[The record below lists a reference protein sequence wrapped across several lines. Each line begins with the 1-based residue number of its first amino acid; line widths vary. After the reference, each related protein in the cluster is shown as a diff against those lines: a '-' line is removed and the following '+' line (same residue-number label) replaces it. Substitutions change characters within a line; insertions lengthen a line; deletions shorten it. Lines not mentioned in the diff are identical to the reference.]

1 MNIGRQVP
9 SLAAFRAFS
18 AANQYLSDF
27 ARNPAQL
34 LELRTEAGIVYL
46 SPSWWQR
53 IRLQWIFRHFHS
65 LPIQVLSP
73 WDQRL
78 IEELSRSAS
87 VSPNLRRASFTVVGV
102 IEQVRSTS
110 AKSPDRPATVRSEQA
125 TAEKSLTKPDSL
137 NEDLSSS
144 ERLFLERFSGEY
156 LGPAGNSVR
165 DRAAI
170 KQRNDR
176 RTWGIREV
184 RLQQVGAL
192 SVLFVVCV
200 TLVLARRYGISLLPI
215 SEQPGNPRVSSTP
228 PAQTAHESNPPVL
241 HSLGTSPSRLP
252 PATAPFVST
261 AEKPHGAAPR
271 EAVSAVRK
279 PALPLGVI
287 NARSSQTSDPLPEL
301 FSYSAP
307 IVSLSQSS
315 TSQGSGA
322 LLNPPLSQSPEESGY
337 QPRDEFRA
345 ASGPPAP
352 PSGDQSRKSNDES
365 TRSATTVAEPAAIVP
380 SGTSERLFVSEL
392 PQGHFAYPQ
401 ISERNLVGEL
411 HLRALIGT
419 DGSVKE
425 VTVLSGNPKL
435 AEAGMRAVRNWHYTP
450 HQTVAGPVEVETQ
463 IKMSFFGQDAV
474 SITSVPHRT
483 VSELK

>member
-1 MNIGRQVP
+1 MMNIGRQVP

-18 AANQYLSDF
+18 SANRRVADF
-27 ARNPAQL
+27 ERNPARL
-34 LELRTEAGIVYL
+34 LELRTEAGIVYV

-65 LPIQVLSP
+65 VPIQVLSR
-73 WDQRL
+73 WDRRL
-78 IEELSRSAS
+78 IEELSRSTS

-102 IEQVRSTS
+102 IEHVRSTS
-110 AKSPDRPATVRSEQA
+110 PKCKDRPATVRSEQA
-125 TAEKSLTKPDSL
+125 TAEKYLIKPDFL

-156 LGPAGNSVR
+156 LGPAGNSVQ
-165 DRAAI
+165 DRAA

-176 RTWGIREV
+176 RTWAIREV
-184 RLQQVGAL
+184 RLQQLGAL
-192 SVLFVVCV
+192 TVLLVVCV
-200 TLVLARRYGISLLPI
+200 TLVLTRRYGISLLPI
-215 SEQPGNPRVSSTP
+215 SEQPGNLHVFATP
-228 PAQTAHESNPPVL
+228 PAQVAHELNPPEL
-241 HSLGTSPSRLP
+241 HSLGTSPSRVP
-252 PATAPFVST
+252 PATAPLVLT

-271 EAVSAVRK
+271 VAVSAVRK
-279 PALPLGVI
+279 PARPLDPI
-287 NARSSQTSDPLPEL
+287 NATSSQPSDQLPEL
-301 FSYSAP
+301 FSYSSP
-307 IVSLSQSS
+307 IGSVSQSS
-315 TSQGSGA
+315 TSQGSVA
-322 LLNPPLSQSPEESGY
+322 LLNPPLSQSLEESVY
-337 QPRDEFRA
+337 QLRDEFRA

-352 PSGDQSRKSNDES
+352 TSGDQSRKSNNENI
-365 TRSATTVAEPAAIVP
+365 RSASTVAEPAANVP
-380 SGTSERLFVSEL
+380 SGRSERLFVSEL
-392 PQGHFAYPQ
+392 PQGHFAYPL

-450 HQTVAGPVEVETQ
+450 HQTIAGPVEVETQ

-474 SITSVPHRT
+474 SITSVPYRT

>member
-18 AANQYLSDF
+18 AANRHLADF
-27 ARNPAQL
+27 ERNPARL
-34 LELRTEAGIVYL
+34 LELRTEAGIVYV

-65 LPIQVLSP
+65 LPIEVLSR
-73 WDQRL
+73 WDRRL

-102 IEQVRSTS
+102 IERVRSTS
-110 AKSPDRPATVRSEQA
+110 PKCKDRPATVRSEQA
-125 TAEKSLTKPDSL
+125 TAEKYLTKPDSR
-137 NEDLSSS
+137 NQDLSSS
-144 ERLFLERFSGEY
+144 ERRFLERFSGEY
-156 LGPAGNSVR
+156 LGPAGNSVQ
-165 DRAAI
+165 DRAA

-176 RTWGIREV
+176 RTRGVREV
-184 RLQQVGAL
+184 RLQQFGTL
-192 SVLFVVCV
+192 SVLLVVCV
-200 TLVLARRYGISLLPI
+200 ALVLARRYGISLLPI
-215 SEQPGNPRVSSTP
+215 SEQPENLRVSATP
-228 PAQTAHESNPPVL
+228 PAQVAHEPNPPEL
-241 HSLGTSPSRLP
+241 QSLGTSPSRVP
-252 PATAPFVST
+252 PATAPLVLT
-261 AEKPHGAAPR
+261 AAPR
-271 EAVSAVRK
+271 EAISVVRK
-279 PALPLGVI
+279 PARPLGLI
-287 NARSSQTSDPLPEL
+287 NTTSSQTSDQLPEL
-301 FSYSAP
+301 FSSSAS
-307 IVSLSQSS
+307 IGSVSQSPK
-315 TSQGSGA
+315 SQGSGP

-345 ASGPPAP
+345 ASGSAAP
-352 PSGDQSRKSNDES
+352 PSGDQLRKSSNES
-365 TRSATTVAEPAAIVP
+365 TRSTSTVAEPAANVP

-392 PQGHFAYPQ
+392 PQGHFAYPL

-450 HQTVAGPVEVETQ
+450 HQTIDGPVEVETQ

-474 SITSVPHRT
+474 SITSVPYRT